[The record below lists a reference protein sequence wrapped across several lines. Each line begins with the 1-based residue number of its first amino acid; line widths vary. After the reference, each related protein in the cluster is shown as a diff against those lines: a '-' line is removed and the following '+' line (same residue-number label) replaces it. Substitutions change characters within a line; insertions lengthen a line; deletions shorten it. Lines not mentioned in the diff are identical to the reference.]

1 MTQFPDQF
9 RSRVISK
16 LIKSISRVL
25 QKLLGYFNGTIIS
38 IFYVRLLPV
47 LPVDFSLRLK
57 KLVVAFAS
65 VKLVIAPLSS
75 TVGTSL
81 QNCHKIA
88 GVSE

>member
-1 MTQFPDQF
+1 M
-9 RSRVISK
+9 
-16 LIKSISRVL
+16 
-25 QKLLGYFNGTIIS
+25 
-38 IFYVRLLPV
+38 PV
-47 LPVDFSLRLK
+47 LPVNFSLRLK
-57 KLVVAFAS
+57 ILVVAFAS